1 MRHSLLLLR
10 QAQVLNELAS
20 AIVGN
25 ASFEITFSLLA
36 ISGNFGYRRS
46 NSTITG
52 DERETC

>member
-1 MRHSLLLLR
+1 LR
-10 QAQVLNELAS
+10 QAQFLNELAS

-25 ASFEITFSLLA
+25 ASFEITFSPLA

-46 NSTITG
+46 NSAITG